1 MSAAFAEVLLLCKW
15 LSLLIIG
22 HALRRRFVQF
32 KLGAHLLDLRRLF
45 FHRYQKLDKTCE
57 NRAKQ
62 LERLQEKTARGD
74 YIPAW
79 HYLMAYVRLG
89 DNEQAFASLAKA
101 TEERNW
107 FAFQIKVN
115 PILNPLRGDPRFEAL
130 VQKVFAPKTGSSP

>member
-1 MSAAFAEVLLLCKW
+1 MNNS
-15 LSLLIIG
+15 
-22 HALRRRFVQF
+22 VQRSSI
-32 KLGAHLLDLRRLF
+32 KLA
-45 FHRYQKLDKTCE
+45 KT
-57 NRAKQ
+57 AQKQ

-74 YIPAW
+74 YVPAW